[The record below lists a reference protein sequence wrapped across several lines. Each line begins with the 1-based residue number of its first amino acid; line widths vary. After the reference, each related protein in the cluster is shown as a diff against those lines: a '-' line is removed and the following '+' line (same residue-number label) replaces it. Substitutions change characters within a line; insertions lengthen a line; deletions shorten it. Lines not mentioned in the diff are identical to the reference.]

1 MTKPSNRWLYRA
13 LLIGSIPFLL
23 GSLLWL
29 ALQSPAVPDPV
40 LVGRIT
46 AGVSTL
52 ALLAGLVLSSLGWA
66 GGLLSFFWLG
76 RSRKALTEER
86 RRHDEGHRRFV
97 HRLEHETK
105 NPLATLQV
113 TLATLE
119 QQPTRCEQEN
129 QLMQSGQEQIARLR
143 HLFQNLRKLA
153 DLEAQPLEPEPINL
167 AELLSEAIIAVQ
179 AQAGGTDRSLTLIT
193 PRVPWSPASVLG
205 DPDLL
210 LLVFYNLLDNA
221 CKFTCA
227 DDTIEV
233 LVREGNT
240 ALTVDVADS
249 GPGIAEADLPH
260 VFEELYRGQNAKGV
274 EGSGLGLALAKKI
287 VECHDGQISV
297 RSRLGHGTVFTVRL
311 PLSPEAQ

>member
-1 MTKPSNRWLYRA
+1 MIGLSNRWLYRA

-23 GSLLWL
+23 GSVLSL
-29 ALQSPAVPDPV
+29 ALQSPAVPDPL

-46 AGVSTL
+46 ADLSTL

-86 RRHDEGHRRFV
+86 RHHEQDHRRFV
-97 HRLEHETK
+97 HRL
-105 NPLATLQV
+105 AILQV
-113 TLATLE
+113 TLASLE
-119 QQPTRCEQEN
+119 QQPSWREQEN

-167 AELLSEAIIAVQ
+167 AELLSEAIAAVQ

-193 PRVPWSPASVLG
+193 PRVPWSPAAVLG

-210 LLVFYNLLDNA
+210 LLVFT
-221 CKFTCA
+221 TCWTMPA
-227 DDTIEV
+227 NS
-233 LVREGNT
+233 R
-240 ALTVDVADS
+240 ALTT
-249 GPGIAEADLPH
+249 P
-260 VFEELYRGQNAKGV
+260 
-274 EGSGLGLALAKKI
+274 
-287 VECHDGQISV
+287 
-297 RSRLGHGTVFTVRL
+297 SRFWCGKATQR
-311 PLSPEAQ
+311 